1 MSKLGQRT
9 VKISNILNQ
18 MYFEDFLSGE
28 ISTYF
33 INHTIDRHHRYVQ
46 LILVKQLQLLKQVNR
61 AWKDELD
68 QTLLKLINV
77 DYIDLFI

>member
-9 VKISNILNQ
+9 VKISNVLNQ
-18 MYFEDFLSGE
+18 MYFEDFLYGE

-33 INHTIDRHHRYVQ
+33 INHTIDRHHRYVH

-68 QTLLKLINV
+68 QTLLNLIDV
-77 DYIDLFI
+77 DCIDLFI